1 MKKLMLTTALATSL
15 LVSVATAE
23 VSIKGALEVTLG
35 SGETPA
41 TGTKTNQGT
50 SIGYENGLSFSGGTK
65 LTNGMEVKVT

>member
-35 SGETPA
+35 SGELLLL
-41 TGTKTNQGT
+41 
-50 SIGYENGLSFSGGTK
+50 ELK
-65 LTNGMEVKVT
+65 LTKVLQLVTKIASHLAVLKN